1 MTRLL
6 DYSFNNWLF
15 PTLKNW
21 PKLYQICQRKLKM
34 FSNTKWT
41 LSKWPK
47 FLTLCQS
54 GKILPNL
61 VTLHAS
67 NYLPNLFGS
76 NVKDFLFRRF
86 SGERQ
91 DFGARKAD
99 PEKASGGSFKRGK
112 RRRRRRRRSAARN
125 CDRILKHF
133 LRKNK
138 TKKIAISF
146 IAKVCRR
153 ERSLLKKNWCYK
165 KSC

>member
-1 MTRLL
+1 MN
-6 DYSFNNWLF
+6 SF
-15 PTLKNW
+15 
-21 PKLYQICQRKLKM
+21 KM
-34 FSNTKWT
+34 AKVF
-41 LSKWPK
+41 
-47 FLTLCQS
+47 
-54 GKILPNL
+54 NL
-61 VTLHAS
+61 VPKWQNFAKSGHTARLELLAK
-67 NYLPNLFGS
+67 LVW
-76 NVKDFLFRRF
+76 VKCKGFLFRRF

-138 TKKIAISF
+138 TKKIAISL

-153 ERSLLKKNWCYK
+153 ERSLLKKLVLQKVTLKCSDIY
-165 KSC
+165 